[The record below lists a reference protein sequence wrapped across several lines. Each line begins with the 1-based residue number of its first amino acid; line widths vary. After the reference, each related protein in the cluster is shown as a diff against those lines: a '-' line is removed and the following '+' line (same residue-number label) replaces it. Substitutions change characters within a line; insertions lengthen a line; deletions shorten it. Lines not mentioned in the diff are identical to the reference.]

1 MENQLN
7 EEISNSLMTNRNN
20 NNLSKDD
27 NIGINCLRKKYRCVM
42 IWLLSIISISQF
54 LIIIFEKLDEKFINK
69 FAEKMYNLIKSS
81 PNSSSTY
88 P

>member
-42 IWLLSIISISQF
+42 ICLLSIISISQF

>member
-1 MENQLN
+1 
-7 EEISNSLMTNRNN
+7 MTNRNN

>member
-54 LIIIFEKLDEKFINK
+54 IIIIFEKLDEKFINK

>member
-54 LIIIFEKLDEKFINK
+54 LIIIFEKLDDKFINK

>member
-20 NNLSKDD
+20 NLAKDD

>member
-1 MENQLN
+1 
-7 EEISNSLMTNRNN
+7 MTNRNN
-20 NNLSKDD
+20 NNLRKDD